1 MSSLSGS
8 IRVTKA
14 ECFKIGSKVYVPFHK
29 VSTLFEKR
37 SNKNIQ
43 AFDKDDF
50 IVHPTKGKLVCY
62 PGRVVVTQ

>member
-8 IRVTKA
+8 IRVSKT
-14 ECFKIGSKVYVPFHK
+14 ECFKIGSKVYVPFYK
-29 VSTLFEKR
+29 VATLFEKR

-62 PGRVVVTQ
+62 PGRVVITQ

>member
-8 IRVTKA
+8 IRVAKT

-29 VSTLFEKR
+29 VATLFEKR

-62 PGRVVVTQ
+62 PGCVIVTQ

>member
-1 MSSLSGS
+1 MSSLSGL
-8 IRVTKA
+8 IRVAKA

-50 IVHPTKGKLVCY
+50 IIHPTKGKLVCY